1 MQPTSSSPEATAPRG
16 TTSVVFLVAQLVFVA
31 GLLGYG
37 AQRFRALEEARVLPV
52 PRNEPIRIQALH
64 DDPAVVSD
72 EQLTRVLTKLQ
83 PRLRGPQPK
92 INHVDHALRFWGTQ
106 ATFADENSLSGMELR
121 GLLTDHRSF
130 RKAWGNK
137 AKAFLLPNTR
147 DEASGLSFRTRAG
160 DATSSH
166 VDHTLACLAEVGT
179 SLDYPV
185 QTPSGE
191 IQLRAALKQALQR
204 FSLNQAEYEWSVLV
218 FLHYMPE
225 VKTWTTE
232 EGQQVTW
239 DRLAERLMRQRLAQ
253 GTCYGNHRLFALAAM
268 LQLDPEYHL
277 LSDAGRD
284 SVVAFLKDVNRRLTE
299 MQNEAGYWDGA
310 WPGPEADGPQSAV
323 AEAPY
328 GPHAERLLMTGHTLE
343 WWAIAPREV
352 QPDKAVLHKASHWL
366 VKSLDELSEGD
377 VRKMY
382 PFLTHAGRSLALWRK
397 REPHEVVAAATP
409 KAQPVQTEEKA
420 AAPASEKGE

>member
-1 MQPTSSSPEATAPRG
+1 MQPTSSSPEATPPRG
-16 TTSVVFLVAQLVFVA
+16 TTSVVFLVAQLVCLAAF
-31 GLLGYG
+31 LGYG
-37 AQRFRALEEARVLPV
+37 AQRFRALEETKLPPV
-52 PRNEPIRIQALH
+52 PLTEPIRIQALH
-64 DDPAVVSD
+64 DEPEVVSD
-72 EQLTRVLTKLQ
+72 EQLARVLTKLQ

-92 INHVDHALRFWGTQ
+92 INHVDHALRFWGVQ
-106 ATFADENSLSGMELR
+106 AAFADENSLSGVELR

-130 RKAWGNK
+130 RKAWGNS

-147 DEASGLSFRTRAG
+147 DEQPGLSFRTRSG

-191 IQLRAALKQALQR
+191 IQLRAAFKQALQR
-204 FSLNQAEYEWSVLV
+204 FSLNQPEYEWSVLV

-225 VKTWTTE
+225 VKSWMTE

-239 DRLAERLMRQRLAQ
+239 DRLADRLMRQRLAQ

-268 LQLDPEYHL
+268 LQLDPQYHL
-277 LSDAGRD
+277 LSDASRA
-284 SVVAFLKDVNRRLTE
+284 SVVAFLKDVSRRLAET
-299 MQNEAGYWDGA
+299 QNEAGYWDGA

-352 QPDKAVLHKASHWL
+352 HPDKAVLLKASKWL
-366 VKSLDELSEGD
+366 VKSLEDLSEGD
-377 VRKMY
+377 VKKMY

-409 KAQPVQTEEKA
+409 KAEPAATEQT
-420 AAPASEKGE
+420 PAKSEKGE